1 VTDFN
6 LLVSCARR
14 MENEACSEVWF
25 LLSEAGDENPS
36 VEKTD
41 VSGLIIAKTSLDP
54 FQAVQK
60 LRDLLT
66 RSPEEFRYTLKI
78 VPIELTVPTR
88 IERIE
93 KAVRMLSEK
102 IGINE
107 TFRVTVE
114 KRHSEIS
121 TREIIE
127 AAAKH
132 VNRKV
137 NLEKP
142 DKIVLIEVVGG
153 VTGVSVI
160 KPDDILSVV
169 KEKAKL
175 G

>member
-1 VTDFN
+1 
-6 LLVSCARR
+6 
-14 MENEACSEVWF
+14 
-25 LLSEAGDENPS
+25 
-36 VEKTD
+36 
-41 VSGLIIAKTSLDP
+41 
-54 FQAVQK
+54 
-60 LRDLLT
+60 
-66 RSPEEFRYTLKI
+66 

-88 IERIE
+88 MERIE
-93 KAVRMLSEK
+93 EAVRMLSEK
-102 IGINE
+102 IGTNE

-114 KRHSEIS
+114 KRHSQIS

-153 VTGVSVI
+153 VTGVSII